1 MRKLLDELYEK
12 IRSCEVE
19 KLKNK
24 KEIEKI
30 KNEIEEVSISLNSS
44 NNLSKLEKMKQQM
57 NLLYLQNKLELAEM
71 KEKNSL
77 NSELINFQEEVI
89 SKIRK
94 IEDTIYISI
103 RFNDLQ
109 YVNVL
114 EKMRANKV
122 KDIYNISEIKNYFN
136 NNISSNNKKIDLEI
150 MPEFKSIY
158 EYYKKI
164 NDVENELLISINNEI
179 KNIDEKIEKQKRIY
193 RDSNT
198 LTTEMYKKSIS
209 ILKEEKNN
217 LLKPRLERLQLL
229 EELIDEMAAEVIR
242 EDMKKNNVT
251 LSEFVKGMRY
261 FKPEDEE
268 KIEDFEIVD

>member
-19 KLKNK
+19 KLKTK

-122 KDIYNISEIKNYFN
+122 KDIYNVSEIKNYFN
-136 NNISSNNKKIDLEI
+136 NNISSNDKKIDLEI

-179 KNIDEKIEKQKRIY
+179 KNINEKIDKQKRIY

-198 LTTEMYKKSIS
+198 LTTEMYKKSVNV
-209 ILKEEKNN
+209 LVEERKN

-251 LSEFVKGMRY
+251 LPEFVKGMRY

-268 KIEDFEIVD
+268 

>member
-122 KDIYNISEIKNYFN
+122 KDLYNISEMKKYFN
-136 NNISSNNKKIDLEI
+136 NNLSDRDKKVILEI
-150 MPEFKSIY
+150 LPEFNSIY

-164 NDVENELLISINNEI
+164 SDVENKIIENEVKTEMKVKIDGI
-179 KNIDEKIEKQKRIY
+179 KNNKFIKSEEEKKRRISEVMENYNSEKIIIHKGKL
-193 RDSNT
+193 N
-198 LTTEMYKKSIS
+198 M
-209 ILKEEKNN
+209 
-217 LLKPRLERLQLL
+217 L
-229 EELIDEMAAEVIR
+229 EELVDEMAVEIIK

-251 LSEFVKGMRY
+251 LPDFIKGMRY
-261 FKPEDEE
+261 FKSEDEE
-268 KIEDFEIVD
+268 NIENSEKID

>member
-1 MRKLLDELYEK
+1 MRKLLDELYEN

-77 NSELINFQEEVI
+77 NSELTNFQEEVT

-136 NNISSNNKKIDLEI
+136 NNISSNDKKIDLEI

-179 KNIDEKIEKQKRIY
+179 KNINEKIDKQKRIY

-198 LTTEMYKKSIS
+198 LTTEMYKKSVN
-209 ILKEEKNN
+209 ILVEERKN
-217 LLKPRLERLQLL
+217 LLKPHSERLQLL

-261 FKPEDEE
+261 FKPEDED
-268 KIEDFEIVD
+268 IEDFEIVD